1 MMEILLFVLGVIVV
15 AVGIA
20 VSIALH
26 EVGHLVPAKL
36 FGVRVPQYMIGFGPT
51 IWSRR
56 RGETEYGFKAVP
68 LGGYISM
75 IGMYPPAEDGSVRS
89 NRTGMFQ
96 QLADEA
102 KAAEAE
108 RLQPGDED
116 RLFYRLPV
124 WKRITIM
131 LGGPLMNLILGTL
144 LIGVV
149 LTMFGTTQ
157 ATTTV
162 ASVNQCVISAA
173 EEQQRAGSAEQQD
186 CEPEDPQAPAYAAGL
201 RPGDVVTSFNGTD
214 LAERDWLKLTGLI
227 RATAGQES
235 TLTFVRDGQEQ
246 TTQITPLLTQRPEV
260 DELGLPVRDI
270 SGQLKMTEVGFI
282 GMGSQQR
289 FMTLPVTEVPGQ
301 VGQQV
306 GAVARVV
313 LDLPARMVAVVN
325 AAFSDAPRDPNGP
338 ISVVGV
344 GRLAGEI
351 SVHEEIPFQSKVA
364 SLISLVGGLNIALFV
379 FNLIPLLPL
388 DGGHVVGALW
398 DGLKR
403 AWATARGRPT
413 PRPADISKALPLTY
427 VVAGLLLVMGVLL
440 IFADIVKPVSLF

>member
-1 MMEILLFVLGVIVV
+1 M
-15 AVGIA
+15 
-20 VSIALH
+20 
-26 EVGHLVPAKL
+26 
-36 FGVRVPQYMIGFGPT
+36 
-51 IWSRR
+51 
-56 RGETEYGFKAVP
+56 
-68 LGGYISM
+68 
-75 IGMYPPAEDGSVRS
+75 
-89 NRTGMFQ
+89 
-96 QLADEA
+96 
-102 KAAEAE
+102 
-108 RLQPGDED
+108 
-116 RLFYRLPV
+116 
-124 WKRITIM
+124 
-131 LGGPLMNLILGTL
+131 
-144 LIGVV
+144 
-149 LTMFGTTQ
+149 
-157 ATTTV
+157 
-162 ASVNQCVISAA
+162 
-173 EEQQRAGSAEQQD
+173 
-186 CEPEDPQAPAYAAGL
+186 
-201 RPGDVVTSFNGTD
+201 VTSFNGTP

-270 SGQLKMTEVGFI
+270 SGQLKMTDVGFI

-306 GAVARVV
+306 GAVTRVV

-351 SVHEEIPFQSKVA
+351 SVHEEIPFQSKIA
-364 SLISLVGGLNIALFV
+364 SLLGLVGGLNIALFV

-403 AWATARGRPT
+403 AWAKVRGRPA